1 MMVPYAGQ
9 DPEEPPLS
17 VPETKF
23 LHRKSHTRPERAYRM
38 FLAGADTLEISRRLR
53 YSEATV
59 LRWITAERC
68 RRLGLRY
75 RQLVEPKRRIQN
87 VGRWCNFHKEELA

>member
-1 MMVPYAGQ
+1 MTMVPYAGK

-23 LHRKSHTRPERAYRM
+23 LHRKSHTRPEMAYRL
-38 FLAGADTLEISRRLR
+38 FLLGHDTLQLSRRFR

-59 LRWITAERC
+59 LRWITLERC
-68 RRLGLRY
+68 KARGLPNPY
-75 RQLVEPKRRIQN
+75 QGEI
-87 VGRWCNFHKEELA
+87 A